1 MTRLDE
7 VADLLG
13 KSNCGCVPGETAAR
27 ELDDAGHLMP
37 DLPEPIGEI
46 AAQRYGGNPDAR
58 WIGYYD
64 DSGERTVAGLIDA
77 YPGEVDTPEGVLLT
91 PGLTRQYALA
101 LLAAADYAERSQ
113 E

>member
-1 MTRLDE
+1 
-7 VADLLG
+7 
-13 KSNCGCVPGETAAR
+13 
-27 ELDDAGHLMP
+27 
-37 DLPEPIGEI
+37 IGEI

-91 PGLTRQYALA
+91 PDLTRQYALA
-101 LLAAADYAERSQ
+101 LLAAADYAERNQ